1 MKNLKS
7 STTVYLPFGTML
19 FTRQVCYDGHEQT
32 MYQYVFDNSSHFDI
46 AQCDPF
52 HWCKADRM
60 YMRDLMISEGGASES
75 EANDYIRVLTQR
87 QWAKRKGSQSMTIN
101 KGDRW

>member
-19 FTRQVCYDGHEQT
+19 FTRLVCYDGHEQT

-75 EANDYIRVLTQR
+75 EANYYIRVLTQR